1 MTLARPPPRPGTHSL
16 SRTSFRGSAAT
27 EESPGWFRRGNDN
40 GAEITLSFSRFA
52 RESPCWLLKGNDV
65 VLLCPCVVAKY
76 AQLRFRL
83 AAKASPAPL
92 LLLFGRD
99 PLRWVRVR
107 GEGWGF
113 HGVLRTPLND
123 REFEFPRPLLG
134 VCPSVWDPRF
144 ARMTEEGV
152 TLPRPRRTH
161 ASLNYI

>member
-1 MTLARPPPRPGTHSL
+1 MPLTGGFHGVLRTPLNDREFEFPRPLLGVTLARPPPRPGTHLL
-16 SRTSFRGSAAT
+16 SRTSFRGSVAT

-40 GAEITLSFSRFA
+40 GAEIMLSFSRFT
-52 RESPCWLLKGNDV
+52 RESHWWLLTGNDV

-107 GEGWGF
+107 GEG
-113 HGVLRTPLND
+113 
-123 REFEFPRPLLG
+123 
-134 VCPSVWDPRF
+134 
-144 ARMTEEGV
+144 
-152 TLPRPRRTH
+152 
-161 ASLNYI
+161 